1 MTLSLS
7 EQLQIKRILR
17 ETRTIAVVGLSPKS
31 SRPSHEVASYLLAAG
46 YEVIPVNP
54 GQQQIL
60 GRRCYPDLDAI
71 PVQVDLVDIFRAP
84 SEVLPIVEA
93 AVRIGAK
100 VVWMQLGVVNR
111 EAAAVAAA
119 AGLVVIMDRCLKS
132 DHLDF
137 GPAAG

>member
-1 MTLSLS
+1 MIPSLT
-7 EQLQIKRILR
+7 EQHQIERILR

-31 SRPSHEVASYLLAAG
+31 SRPSHQVAGYLMAAG

-71 PVQVDLVDIFRAP
+71 PVQVDLVDIFRSP

-100 VVWMQLGVVNR
+100 VVWMQSGIVNR

-137 GPAAG
+137 GPASG

>member
-1 MTLSLS
+1 MTLPLS

-17 ETRTIAVVGLSPKS
+17 ETRTIAIVGLSPKS

-93 AVRIGAK
+93 AVRIRAK

-119 AGLVVIMDRCLKS
+119 AGLAVIMDRCLKS

-137 GPAAG
+137 GPASG

>member
-54 GQQQIL
+54 GQHQIL
-60 GRRCYPDLDAI
+60 GLRCYPDLDAI

-93 AVRIGAK
+93 AVRIRAK

-137 GPAAG
+137 GPAPG

>member
-1 MTLSLS
+1 M
-7 EQLQIKRILR
+7 
-17 ETRTIAVVGLSPKS
+17 
-31 SRPSHEVASYLLAAG
+31 LAAG

-137 GPAAG
+137 GTASG